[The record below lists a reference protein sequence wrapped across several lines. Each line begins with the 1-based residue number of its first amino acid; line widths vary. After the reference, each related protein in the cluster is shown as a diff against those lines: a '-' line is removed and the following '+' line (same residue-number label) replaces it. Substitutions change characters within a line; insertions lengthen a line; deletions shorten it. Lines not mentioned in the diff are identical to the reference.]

1 MGMNALFEA
10 YGGMPIEEKIVV
22 INTLL
27 LLRL

>member
-10 YGGMPIEEKIVV
+10 YEGMTIEEKIVV

>member
-10 YGGMPIEEKIVV
+10 YGGMTIEEKIVV